1 MDLLIAFASL
11 LVAWF
16 LVLTIPGPNFIAV
29 TQKSISDSRKS
40 GLLVTLGV
48 SAGAATWA
56 TASLLG
62 LSAIFEH
69 ATWFYNLIRVIGG
82 LYLIFIGL
90 KVFFASFRP
99 PNDFFDVHQHLGR
112 DTSSFRLGLFTSYA
126 NPKTAAFFGS
136 LFVMSFP
143 PKAPGWFYVLTILMV
158 FFASVAW
165 YSLVACFFSIS
176 RVQAAYGRF
185 RMFLDK
191 FTGSLFVLLG
201 VRLALSKS

>member
-11 LVAWF
+11 LGAWF

-48 SAGAATWA
+48 SSGAATWA

-62 LSAIFEH
+62 LSAVFEYV
-69 ATWFYNLIRVIGG
+69 TWLYDSIRFIGG

-90 KVFFASFRP
+90 KIFFASFSP
-99 PNDFFDVHQHLGR
+99 PNELSDLHQVTEKN
-112 DTSSFRLGLFTSYA
+112 DSSFRLGLFTSYS

-143 PKAPGWFYVLTILMV
+143 PQAPDWFYVATIFMV
-158 FFASVAW
+158 FCASVIW
-165 YSLVACFFSIS
+165 YSLVACFFSIT
-176 RVQAAYGRF
+176 RVQDVYNRL
-185 RMFLDK
+185 RPVVDK
-191 FTGSLFVLLG
+191 LTGSLFVILG

>member
-1 MDLLIAFASL
+1 MDLSIALVSL
-11 LVAWF
+11 LGAWF
-16 LVLTIPGPNFIAV
+16 LLLTIPGPNFIAV

-48 SAGAATWA
+48 SVGAATWA

-62 LSAIFEH
+62 LSAVFEY
-69 ATWFYNLIRVIGG
+69 AAWLYDLIRFVGG

-90 KVFFASFRP
+90 KIFFAGFSP
-99 PNDFFDVHQHLGR
+99 PNELSNENQAFR
-112 DTSSFRLGLFTSYA
+112 INASSFRLGLFTSYS

-143 PKAPGWFYVLTILMV
+143 PQAPDWFYVLTIFMV
-158 FFASVAW
+158 FCASVAW

-176 RVQAAYGRF
+176 RVQVVYDRF
-185 RMFLDK
+185 RKVLDK

-201 VRLALSKS
+201 VRLALSKP

>member
-11 LVAWF
+11 LGAWF

-56 TASLLG
+56 SASLLG
-62 LSAIFEH
+62 LNAVFEY
-69 ATWFYNLIRVIGG
+69 ATWLYDSIRIIGG

-90 KVFFASFRP
+90 KI
-99 PNDFFDVHQHLGR
+99 FFDRFSHPTQLPDSHRITGKNN
-112 DTSSFRLGLFTSYA
+112 SSFRLGLFTSYS

-143 PKAPGWFYVLTILMV
+143 PQAPSWFYAVTILMV
-158 FFASVAW
+158 FCASVTW
-165 YSLVACFFSIS
+165 YSLVACFFSIT
-176 RVQAAYGRF
+176 RVQAVYNRF
-185 RMFLDK
+185 RTVLEK
-191 FTGSLFVLLG
+191 VTGSLFVLLG

>member
-11 LVAWF
+11 LGAWF
-16 LVLTIPGPNFIAV
+16 LVLTIPGLNFIAV
-29 TQKSISDSRKS
+29 TQKSISVSRQS

-62 LSAIFEH
+62 LSAVFEY
-69 ATWFYNLIRVIGG
+69 ATWLYDSIRFVGG

-90 KVFFASFRP
+90 KVFFASFSS
-99 PNDFFDVHQHLGR
+99 PNNLSDAHLASGSNN
-112 DTSSFRLGLFTSYA
+112 SSFRLGLFTSYS

-143 PKAPGWFYVLTILMV
+143 PQAPGWFYVLTILMV
-158 FFASVAW
+158 FCASVAW

-176 RVQAAYGRF
+176 RVQAAYDRF
-185 RMFLDK
+185 RKVLDK

>member
-1 MDLLIAFASL
+1 MDLLVAFASL
-11 LVAWF
+11 LGTWF

-62 LSAIFEH
+62 LSAVFEY
-69 ATWFYNLIRVIGG
+69 ATWLYDSIRFVGG

-90 KVFFASFRP
+90 KIFFASFSPLNKVYDLHQTARK
-99 PNDFFDVHQHLGR
+99 ND
-112 DTSSFRLGLFTSYA
+112 SSFRLGLFTSYS

-143 PKAPGWFYVLTILMV
+143 LEAPGWFYFLTILMV
-158 FFASVAW
+158 FCASVTW
-165 YSLVACFFSIS
+165 YSLVACFFSIA
-176 RVQAAYGRF
+176 RIQVVYDRF
-185 RMFLDK
+185 RRALDK

-201 VRLALSKS
+201 VRLVLSKS